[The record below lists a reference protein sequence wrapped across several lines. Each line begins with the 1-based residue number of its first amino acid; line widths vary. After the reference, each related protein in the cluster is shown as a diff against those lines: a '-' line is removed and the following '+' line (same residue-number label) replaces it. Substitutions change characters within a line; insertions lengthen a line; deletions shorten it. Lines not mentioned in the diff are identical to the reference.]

1 MGQLNDRISRNNSDL
16 LFSVPLLCFF
26 YDFSFHSFF
35 FPIYILV
42 LYNKRQIRV
51 LLYEDY
57 VCQVSIQK
65 EFLTANYL
73 HIQTFNFQHAYSR
86 VFGGREG
93 CLYNKNIYW
102 SKRELGLESNKLPYI
117 DLTIVESADTS
128 SSWTNID

>member
-1 MGQLNDRISRNNSDL
+1 MWDNSMTEFQEIIQIYYFL
-16 LFSVPLLCFF
+16 SPSFASFTIFLFIL
-26 YDFSFHSFF
+26 F

-86 VFGGREG
+86 VFGGRKG

-102 SKRELGLESNKLPYI
+102 SKRELGLESNKFPYI
-117 DLTIVESADTS
+117 DLTIAESADTS

>member
-1 MGQLNDRISRNNSDL
+1 MWDNSMTEFQEIIQIYYFL
-16 LFSVPLLCFF
+16 SPSFASFTIFLFIL
-26 YDFSFHSFF
+26 F

-102 SKRELGLESNKLPYI
+102 SKRELGLESNKFPYI
-117 DLTIVESADTS
+117 DLTIAESADTS